1 MKEGFMFNVCPKC
14 GEYSVEKPIDAS
26 GPFAICP
33 FCGYA
38 HPFLQLPLFII
49 TGSSGSGKTTICL
62 ELIPLVQECVILE
75 SDILWGAFPADPENN
90 YRDYRNLWL
99 RVAKNV
105 GQSGRPVVL
114 CGTATPEQFEACPER
129 RYFSTLH
136 YLTMICDDQ
145 LLEERL
151 KQRPVWRQSG
161 STESI
166 KGMIRFNRWLREH
179 ASSTYPPMTLLD
191 TSHRSIS
198 ETVRDVTQWL
208 HQRL

>member
-1 MKEGFMFNVCPKC
+1 
-14 GEYSVEKPIDAS
+14 
-26 GPFAICP
+26 
-33 FCGYA
+33 
-38 HPFLQLPLFII
+38 
-49 TGSSGSGKTTICL
+49 
-62 ELIPLVQECVILE
+62 VILE

-145 LLEERL
+145 ILEDRL

-166 KGMIRFNRWLREH
+166 KGMIQFNRWLREH

-208 HQRL
+208 RQRL